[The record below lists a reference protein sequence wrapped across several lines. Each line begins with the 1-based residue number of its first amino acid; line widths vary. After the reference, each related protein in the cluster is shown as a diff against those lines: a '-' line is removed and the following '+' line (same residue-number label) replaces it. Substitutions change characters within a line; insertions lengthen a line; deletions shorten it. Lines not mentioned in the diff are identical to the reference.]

1 LELRQIQY
9 FIEVAKREHVTEAA
23 AALNVAQSAV
33 SRQIFN
39 LESELGVN
47 LFIREGR
54 NVILTPIGKNFLNRM
69 EQAMKLLDHAKLEIE
84 EYLDPERGTV
94 RIGYPSSLASYILPA
109 SISAFRKRYPLVKFQ
124 LNQTSYHHLV
134 QGVVSGKYDL
144 AMLGSVPKQE
154 SKVRGKILFSE
165 NFVALL
171 PRNHPLSQMSFLKLT
186 QLREDSFIMYP
197 KGFCLNEVVVSACH
211 QCGFEPRVSFEGEDI
226 DSIKGLV
233 VAELGIT
240 LLPENTLID
249 AVPNSTVKIPIVEPQ
264 ISRTVGVIIPNERPL
279 LPTEQLFYDFL
290 TEHFRQMELFGS

>member
-54 NVILTPIGKNFLNRM
+54 NVILTPIGKSFLNNM
-69 EQAMKLLDHAKLEIE
+69 ELIIKLVENAKREVQ
-84 EYLDPERGTV
+84 EYLDPERGTI
-94 RIGYPSSLASYILPA
+94 RIGYPSSMAIYILPT
-109 SISAFRKRYPLVKFQ
+109 SIAAFRNRYPNVKFQ
-124 LNQTSYHHLV
+124 LHQSSYHQLV
-134 QGVVSGKYDL
+134 EGVVNGKFDI

-154 SKVRGKILFSE
+154 SKVVGKILFSE

-171 PRNHPLSQMSFLKLT
+171 PRNHPLSQKRFLKLN
-186 QLREDSFIMYP
+186 QLKDDSFILYP
-197 KGFCLNEVVVSACH
+197 QGYSLNEIVVKACRE
-211 QCGFEPRVSFEGEDI
+211 CGYTPKVLFEGEDI
-226 DSIKGLV
+226 ESIKGLV
-233 VAELGIT
+233 VAGLGIT

-249 AVPNSTVKIPIVEPQ
+249 AIPTSTVKIPIVDPP
-264 ISRTVGVIIPNERPL
+264 ISRTVGVIIPCDRSL
-279 LPTEQLFYDFL
+279 LPTEKLFYEFL
-290 TEHFRQMELFGS
+290 IDYYKQLERFSN